1 MIVTTAFV
9 DVPADQ
15 TPMRLLVAE
24 PAAEIGHFPG
34 IVLYADIFALTEPT
48 IRAAVRI
55 ASYGFVVAA
64 PEFYHRTEAA
74 GTVIPFADRDHAF
87 RASESTR
94 AADFDADT
102 RTTLDYL
109 AAHPRVRSG
118 ALGAT
123 GFCIGGHLAVRAALQ
138 PDVKAA
144 VAFYPTGLHADTL
157 GGSTGAD
164 TLARAAA
171 GGIAGK
177 LSLVFGAKDP
187 HIPLEAISLVPHSP
201 AAAATTRSR
210 CMTASMPS
218 CAMRD
223 RAGIPAR
230 PIAPTRTRS
239 ISFAPRWARGVD
251 DGTSPC
257 LTTTGAWCTPP
268 TARCRCQSPRNAA
281 RPLCDPRT
289 RRPTTALCGSCA
301 KSGGPAP

>member
-187 HIPLEAISLVPHSP
+187 HIPLEAISLVQ
-201 AAAATTRSR
+201 AAFARSGSDY
-210 CMTASMPS
+210 TISMYDGEH
-218 CAMRD
+218 AFMRD
-223 RAGIPAR
+223 EG
-230 PIAPTRTRS
+230 
-239 ISFAPRWARGVD
+239 PRWNPSETDRAY
-251 DGTSPC
+251 T
-257 LTTTGAWCTPP
+257 
-268 TARCRCQSPRNAA
+268 NAIDFFRA
-281 RPLCDPRT
+281 TLGPL
-289 RRPTTALCGSCA
+289 G
-301 KSGGPAP
+301 